1 MQLVAAVL
9 LIIFCLEPKHAFGPR
24 LDLSG
29 FPSQPEKPL
38 LILWIYILIGF
49 ATYPKFKKKRK
60 KTPQLIHFQ
69 INKAV
74 TG

>member
-1 MQLVAAVL
+1 MQLVVAVL
-9 LIIFCLEPKHAFGPR
+9 LIIFCLKPKHAFVPR

-38 LILWIYILIGF
+38 LMLWIYILIGF
-49 ATYPKFKKKRK
+49 TTYPKFKKKK
-60 KTPQLIHFQ
+60 EKNPQLIHFQ